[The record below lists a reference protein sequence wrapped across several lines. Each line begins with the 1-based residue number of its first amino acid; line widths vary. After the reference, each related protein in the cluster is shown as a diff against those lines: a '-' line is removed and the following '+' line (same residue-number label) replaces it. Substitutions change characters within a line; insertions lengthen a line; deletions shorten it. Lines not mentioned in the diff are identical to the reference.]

1 MKRRAGKWIAAV
13 IGISMVLGACAGGKA
28 EQPVP
33 GNSQEN
39 VQTEARTDGTEASE
53 SQDSQGTLP
62 VKPKDAP
69 MKPED
74 ITIAC
79 VVYQEDQHQGIITQ
93 AAQQAAKDYG
103 VQILTANTGGDNAKD
118 LELMNT
124 YVTQGVNGLV
134 WAPSSEVVLTPL
146 NNIADKGIPVTIV
159 NGTPNA
165 NVDLSH
171 LYGVFA
177 NDNAS
182 MSKTCGQIS
191 APIVKEMYGD
201 KQVKIAVLQFAA
213 LANEASSTRVN
224 SFLDALT
231 NEGVNY
237 SVVTDQDAWMQ
248 DEAIQVAGDVITANP
263 DLDIIFCAN
272 EGAIVGST
280 MAVKNAG
287 KEGQIYV
294 FGIDVSVQI
303 SQMMKE
309 SNICQVA
316 VGQNSYEGGYRAAEQ
331 CIQVLMG
338 DTSTEQY
345 VQKWNACED
354 MVLNQR
360 EPETIDIY
368 EQQMKDLGVMK

>member
-1 MKRRAGKWIAAV
+1 M
-13 IGISMVLGACAGGKA
+13 
-28 EQPVP
+28 
-33 GNSQEN
+33 
-39 VQTEARTDGTEASE
+39 
-53 SQDSQGTLP
+53 
-62 VKPKDAP
+62 
-69 MKPED
+69 
-74 ITIAC
+74 
-79 VVYQEDQHQGIITQ
+79 
-93 AAQQAAKDYG
+93 
-103 VQILTANTGGDNAKD
+103 
-118 LELMNT
+118 
-124 YVTQGVNGLV
+124 
-134 WAPSSEVVLTPL
+134 
-146 NNIADKGIPVTIV
+146 PVTIV

-171 LYGVFA
+171 LYGVP
-177 NDNAS
+177 NDIAS

-191 APIVKEMYGD
+191 APIVKDVWGQAS
-201 KQVKIAVLQFAA
+201 KNSSLQFAA

-224 SFLDALT
+224 AFLDALT

-248 DEAIQVAGDVITANP
+248 DEAIQVAGDVITGNP

-303 SQMMKE
+303 SQMMRE
-309 SNICQVA
+309 SDICQVA
-316 VGQNSYEGGYRAAEQ
+316 VGQNSYEGGYRAAEL
-331 CIQVLMG
+331 CFQVFMG
-338 DTSTEQY
+338 DKSTEQY